1 MAGPTNADL
10 LRRIEEL
17 EAENAAL
24 RMREEGNATV
34 PLEPLVVA
42 PAKKKGRGWGWTLL
56 ATVLI
61 VIGAILA
68 PVAVVA
74 SWAKVQLTDTDS
86 FVATYAPLA
95 KDPAVQAYITTQVV
109 DVINQQVDVKQ
120 LTSDVIDGITSLGTG
135 PAATK
140 ALEALKGP
148 AAQGIQSLIHTAV
161 SNVVTSNAFADV
173 FKSALKLSHEQL
185 VATMQNNPKAAIAIG
200 SDGSIGIQLA
210 PIMDQVKSRLVSQ
223 GITIASQ
230 IPTIDRTITVA
241 QSDAIPTVQL
251 AYNVALVAGAW
262 LPWVAI
268 AFLAAGVLVARRRA
282 VALIWAAIA
291 LALSMIV
298 VAIAFAVGRVFF
310 IASTSPS
317 LLPSTVAR
325 TLFDTVVAAMKDTA
339 VAVLVLAI
347 VVAVVGWFAGPFE
360 VPRRLR
366 GFYTSGAAR
375 LRTVAEDHGISTGRV
390 GEWLYAQ
397 RVLLRVLIAV
407 IASAIVLFVRPITPS
422 LTIWTLIVS
431 VVVIGILEIV
441 QRPVATVPKDADEST
456 PVVTTG

>member
-1 MAGPTNADL
+1 
-10 LRRIEEL
+10 
-17 EAENAAL
+17 
-24 RMREEGNATV
+24 
-34 PLEPLVVA
+34 
-42 PAKKKGRGWGWTLL
+42 
-56 ATVLI
+56 
-61 VIGAILA
+61 
-68 PVAVVA
+68 VA
-74 SWAKVQLTDTDS
+74 SWAKVQLTDTDT

-95 KDPAVQAYITTQVV
+95 KDPAVQAYITNQVV
-109 DVINQQVDVKQ
+109 DVINQQVNVNQ

-148 AAQGIQSLIHTAV
+148 AAQGIQSLIHTTV
-161 SNVVTSNAFADV
+161 NNFVTSNAFADV
-173 FKSALKLSHEQL
+173 FASALKLSHSQL

-200 SDGSIGIQLA
+200 SDGSIGIQLG
-210 PIMDQVKSRLVSQ
+210 PIMDQVKANLVSK
-223 GITIASQ
+223 GITFASQ
-230 IPTIDRTITVA
+230 IPTIDRTITVTK
-241 QSDAIPTVQL
+241 SDAIPTVQL

-298 VAIAFAVGRVFF
+298 VAVAFAVGRIVF

-317 LLPSTVAR
+317 VLPSGVAR
-325 TLFDTVVAAMKDTA
+325 TLFDTVVAAMQETT

-360 VPRRLR
+360 VPRKLR
-366 GFYTSGAAR
+366 GFYVAGATR
-375 LRTVAEDHGISTGRV
+375 LRSTAEEHGITTGRF

-397 RVLLRVLIAV
+397 RVLLRVLVAV
-407 IASAIVLFVRPITPS
+407 IASAIVLFVRPITTS
-422 LTIWTLIVS
+422 LTIWTL
-431 VVVIGILEIV
+431 VIAVLVIAVLELL
-441 QRPVATVPKDADEST
+441 QRPVAIVPKEADEDT
-456 PVVTTG
+456 PVVMTG

>member
-1 MAGPTNADL
+1 MARTTNADL
-10 LRRIEEL
+10 QKRIEEL

-24 RMREEGNATV
+24 RMREDGTSTV
-34 PLEPLVVA
+34 ALEPVPVT
-42 PAKKKGRGWGWTLL
+42 PKKKGRGWGWTLL

-61 VIGAILA
+61 LIGAILA

-74 SWAKVQLTDTDS
+74 SWAKIELTDTDN

-95 KDPAVQAYITTQVV
+95 KDPAVQAYITDQIV
-109 DVINQQVDVKQ
+109 DVINQQVNVEQ

-148 AAQGIQSLIHTAV
+148 ATQGIQSLIHTAV
-161 SNVVTSNAFADV
+161 SNFVASNAFADV
-173 FKSALKLSHEQL
+173 WKAALKLSHSQL

-210 PIMDQVKSRLVSQ
+210 PIIDQVKATLVSK
-223 GITIASQ
+223 GITFASQ
-230 IPTIDRTITVA
+230 IPTIDKTITVA
-241 QSDAIPTVQL
+241 QSDAIPTVQV

-268 AFLAAGVLVARRRA
+268 VFLAAGVLVARRRS
-282 VALIWAAIA
+282 VALVWAAIA
-291 LALSMIV
+291 LALSMIIM
-298 VAIAFAVGRVFF
+298 AAAFAIGRIVF
-310 IASTSPS
+310 IASASPS
-317 LLPSTVAR
+317 LLPSSVAR
-325 TLFDTVVAAMKDTA
+325 TLYTTVVAAMQDTT

-347 VVAVVGWFAGPFE
+347 VVAIVAWFAGPFE

-366 GFYTSGAAR
+366 GFYAAGATR
-375 LRTVAEDHGISTGRV
+375 LRTVAEEHGITTGRV

-397 RVLLRVLIAV
+397 RVLLRVIVAV
-407 IASAIVLFVRPITPS
+407 IASAIVLFVRPITVS
-422 LTIWTLIVS
+422 LTIWTL
-431 VVVIGILEIV
+431 VIAVLVIAILELV
-441 QRPVATVPKDADEST
+441 QRPVATVPKEADEDT
-456 PVVTTG
+456 PVVMTG

>member
-1 MAGPTNADL
+1 MARPTSADL

-24 RMREEGNATV
+24 RMREDGVAIV
-34 PLEPLVVA
+34 PLGSLASA
-42 PAKKKGRGWGWTLL
+42 PKKKTRGWGWTLL

-74 SWAKVQLTDTDS
+74 SWAKVELTDTDS

-95 KDPAVQAYITTQVV
+95 KNAAVQAYITNQVV

-120 LTSDVIDGITSLGTG
+120 LTSEVIDGITSLGTG

-148 AAQGIQSLIHTAV
+148 AAQGLQSLIHTAV
-161 SNVVTSNAFADV
+161 GNFVSSNAFADV
-173 FKSALKLSHEQL
+173 WTRALRLSHQQL
-185 VATMQNNPKAAIAIG
+185 VATMQNNPKAAITVG

-210 PIMDQVKSRLVSQ
+210 PIIEQVKATLVSQ
-223 GITIASQ
+223 GITFASQ

-241 QSDAIPTVQL
+241 QSDAIPTIQL

-262 LPWVAI
+262 LPWVAL

-298 VAIAFAVGRVFF
+298 VAAGFAIGRIVF
-310 IASTSPS
+310 ISSASPS
-317 LLPSTVAR
+317 LLPSGVAR
-325 TLFDTVVAAMKDTA
+325 TLFDTVVSAMEETT

-347 VVAVVGWFAGPFE
+347 VVALVGWFAGPFE
-360 VPRRLR
+360 VPRKLR
-366 GFYTSGAAR
+366 GFYASGAAR
-375 LRTVAEDHGISTGRV
+375 LRTVAGEHGISTGRV

-397 RVLLRVLIAV
+397 RVLLRVVVAV

-422 LTIWTLIVS
+422 LTIWTL
-431 VVVIGILEIV
+431 VIAVLVIAILELV
-441 QRPVATVPKDADEST
+441 QRPVVTVPREVDEDT
-456 PVVTTG
+456 PVVTAD

>member
-1 MAGPTNADL
+1 MARPTNADL
-10 LRRIEEL
+10 LKRIEEL
-17 EAENAAL
+17 EAENTAL
-24 RMREEGNATV
+24 RMREEGSSTV
-34 PLEPLVVA
+34 PLEPIPPA
-42 PAKKKGRGWGWTLL
+42 PPLKKQRGWGWTLL

-61 VIGAILA
+61 LIGAILA

-74 SWAKVQLTDTDS
+74 SWAKVQLTDTDT

-95 KDPAVQAYITTQVV
+95 KDPGVQAYITNQVV

-120 LTSDVIDGITSLGTG
+120 ITSDVIDGITSLGTG

-148 AAQGIQSLIHTAV
+148 AAQGIQSLMHTAV
-161 SNVVTSNAFADV
+161 NNFVTSNAFADV
-173 FKSALKLSHEQL
+173 WTAALKLSHAQL
-185 VATMQNNPKAAIAIG
+185 VATMQNDPKAAIAIG
-200 SDGSIGIQLA
+200 SDGSIGIQLG

-223 GITIASQ
+223 GITFASQ
-230 IPTIDRTITVA
+230 IPTIDKTITVA
-241 QSDAIPTVQL
+241 QSDSIPTVQL

-291 LALSMIV
+291 LALSMII
-298 VAIAFAVGRVFF
+298 VAAGFAIGRIVF
-310 IASTSPS
+310 IASASPS
-317 LLPSTVAR
+317 LLPSNVAR
-325 TLFDTVVAAMKDTA
+325 TLFNTVVAAMRDTT

-360 VPRRLR
+360 VPRKLR
-366 GFYTSGAAR
+366 GFYVAGATR
-375 LRTVAEDHGISTGRV
+375 LRNVAEEHGISTGRV
-390 GEWLYAQ
+390 GEWLYTQ
-397 RVLLRVLIAV
+397 RVLLRIIIAV

-422 LTIWTLIVS
+422 LTIWTLVIS
-431 VVVIGILEIV
+431 VVVIAILELV
-441 QRPVATVPKDADEST
+441 QRPVATVPKEADEDT
-456 PVVTTG
+456 PVVMTG

>member
-1 MAGPTNADL
+1 MARPTSADL

-24 RMREEGNATV
+24 RMREDGVTTV
-34 PLEPLVVA
+34 QIESLPPVQV
-42 PAKKKGRGWGWTLL
+42 KKKGRGWGWTLL

-74 SWAKVQLTDTDS
+74 SWAKVVLTDSDT

-95 KDPAVQAYITTQVV
+95 KDPAVQAYITNQIV

-120 LTSDVIDGITSLGTG
+120 LTNDVIDGITSLGTG

-148 AAQGIQSLIHTAV
+148 AAQGIQSLVHTAV
-161 SNVVTSNAFADV
+161 GNFVSSPAFADV
-173 FKSALKLSHEQL
+173 WTSALRLSHEQL
-185 VATMQNNPKAAIAIG
+185 VATMQNNPKAAITIG

-210 PIMDQVKSRLVSQ
+210 PIIERVKSTLVSQ
-223 GITIASQ
+223 GITFASQ

-241 QSDAIPTVQL
+241 QSDAIPTIQA
-251 AYNVALVAGAW
+251 AYNVALLAGAW
-262 LPWVAI
+262 LPWVAL

-282 VALIWAAIA
+282 VALIWAAVA

-298 VAIAFAVGRVFF
+298 VAAAFAIGRIVF
-310 IASTSPS
+310 ISSTSPA
-317 LLPSTVAR
+317 LLPSSVAR
-325 TLFDTVVAAMKDTA
+325 TLFNTVVAAMQETT

-360 VPRRLR
+360 VPRKLR
-366 GFYTSGAAR
+366 GFYASGAAR
-375 LRTVAEDHGISTGRV
+375 LRTLSEEHGISTGRF

-397 RVLLRVLIAV
+397 RVLLRVLVAV

-422 LTIWTLIVS
+422 LTIWTL
-431 VVVIGILEIV
+431 VIAVLVIAILELL
-441 QRPVATVPKDADEST
+441 QRPVVTVPREVDEDT
-456 PVVTTG
+456 PIVTAG

>member
-1 MAGPTNADL
+1 MARPTNADL
-10 LRRIEEL
+10 LKRIEDL

-24 RMREEGNATV
+24 RAGEDGVRTV
-34 PLEPLVVA
+34 PLEPL
-42 PAKKKGRGWGWTLL
+42 PPLPQKKQRGWGWTLL

-61 VIGAILA
+61 LIGAILA

-74 SWAKVQLTDTDS
+74 SWAKVQLTDTDT

-95 KDPAVQAYITTQVV
+95 KDPGVQAYITTQVV
-109 DVINQQVDVKQ
+109 DVINQQVDVNQ

-135 PAATK
+135 PAATR

-161 SNVVTSNAFADV
+161 SNFVTSNAFADV
-173 FKSALKLSHEQL
+173 WTAALKLSHAQL
-185 VATMQNNPKAAIAIG
+185 VATMQNDPKAAIAIG

-210 PIMDQVKSRLVSQ
+210 PIMEKVKTTLVSK
-223 GITIASQ
+223 GITFASQ

-241 QSDAIPTVQL
+241 HSDAIPTVQL

-291 LALSMIV
+291 LALSMII
-298 VAIAFAVGRVFF
+298 IAAGFGIGRIVFVSS
-310 IASTSPS
+310 ASPS
-317 LLPSTVAR
+317 LMPSNVAR
-325 TLFDTVVAAMKDTA
+325 TLFDTVVAAMRDTA

-360 VPRRLR
+360 VPRKLR
-366 GFYTSGAAR
+366 GFYVSGATR
-375 LRTVAEDHGISTGRV
+375 LRTVAEERGITTGRV
-390 GEWLYAQ
+390 GEWLYSQ
-397 RVLLRVLIAV
+397 RVLLRVIVAV
-407 IASAIVLFVRPITPS
+407 VASAIVLFVRPITPS
-422 LTIWTLIVS
+422 LTIWTL
-431 VVVIGILEIV
+431 VIAVLVIAILELV
-441 QRPVATVPKDADEST
+441 QRPVVIVPKEADENT
-456 PVVTTG
+456 PVVISS